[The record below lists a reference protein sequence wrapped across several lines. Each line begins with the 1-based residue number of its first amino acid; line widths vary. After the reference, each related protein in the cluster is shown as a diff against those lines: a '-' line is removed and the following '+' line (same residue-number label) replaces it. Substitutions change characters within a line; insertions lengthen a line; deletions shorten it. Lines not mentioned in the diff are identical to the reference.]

1 VPISSDFSTVLS
13 AILSM
18 DAYSRGNDGL
28 RKLLLPTTDT
38 HIGAVE
44 LKLIEIPPANLNA
57 GFFAQAYSLGGKT
70 IISKGWIYRNSRG
83 RLQ

>member
-1 VPISSDFSTVLS
+1 MPISSEYPTVFN

-18 DAYSRGNDGL
+18 DAYNRGNDGL
-28 RKLLLPTTDT
+28 RKLFLPTTDT
-38 HIGAVE
+38 HIGAAE
-44 LKLIEIPPANLNA
+44 LKLIEISPANLSA
-57 GFFAQAYSLGGKT
+57 GFFAQAYSLGGKK